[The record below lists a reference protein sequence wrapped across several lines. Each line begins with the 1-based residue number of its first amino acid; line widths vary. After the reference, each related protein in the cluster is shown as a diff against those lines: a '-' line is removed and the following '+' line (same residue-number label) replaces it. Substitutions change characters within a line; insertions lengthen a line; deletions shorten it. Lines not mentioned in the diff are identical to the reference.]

1 MHFSSKLQ
9 SGFLATSYI
18 IYTILGT
25 NEPNREEDKKVK
37 NIVRIITRALL
48 RLGNKRSILSEVKD
62 YVNDFEHAM
71 SLLSFVFLFQFCVKR
86 AMINCY
92 TS

>member
-1 MHFSSKLQ
+1 MHFSNKMQ

-18 IYTILGT
+18 IYAILRT
-25 NEPNREEDKKVK
+25 NGSKRQEDKKSK
-37 NIVRIITRALL
+37 KIVRIITRALL

-71 SLLSFVFLFQFCVKR
+71 SLLSFVFSFSFVEKEQ
-86 AMINCY
+86 
-92 TS
+92 